1 MPHRRGEFSGR
12 SGLERVLM
20 TEPDKGSVVDLLK
33 KKETGGVGCRSRA
46 GISSVARFAALT
58 SM

>member
-1 MPHRRGEFSGR
+1 
-12 SGLERVLM
+12 M